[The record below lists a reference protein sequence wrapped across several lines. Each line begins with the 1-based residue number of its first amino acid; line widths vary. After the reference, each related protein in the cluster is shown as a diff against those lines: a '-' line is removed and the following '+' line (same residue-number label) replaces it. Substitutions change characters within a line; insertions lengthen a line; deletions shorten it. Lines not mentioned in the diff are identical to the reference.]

1 MLHAPADS
9 SLGPTGTQSS
19 ESWLLW
25 IHSRGSQPASPQA
38 PMQSPESTLTCVHP
52 GGGRGGLT
60 DSWAPAPRHAQ
71 AGDKA
76 PEAVPSLGRCPGF
89 V

>member
-1 MLHAPADS
+1 MFHAPADS

-38 PMQSPESTLTCVHP
+38 PVQSPESTLTCVRP
-52 GGGRGGLT
+52 GGGWGGLRQLG
-60 DSWAPAPRHAQ
+60 PCPQ

-76 PEAVPSLGRCPGF
+76 PEAVPSPGRSPGF